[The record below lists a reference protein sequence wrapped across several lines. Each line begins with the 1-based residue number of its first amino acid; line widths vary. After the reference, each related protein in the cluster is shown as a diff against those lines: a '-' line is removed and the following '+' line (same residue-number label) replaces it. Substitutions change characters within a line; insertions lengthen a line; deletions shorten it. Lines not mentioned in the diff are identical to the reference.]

1 MKYIFCK
8 PNFLKPKNKR
18 LGNANEHGLA
28 LVIVL
33 MVSAIAATT
42 ITTVLIRSYNSYVN
56 GTRQSLADR
65 AKEAAES
72 GLNILIESLNEDHP
86 EWLIESYDGDGNW
99 SISRAATGGC
109 RENAGSNPIV
119 QGISNTYS
127 DGTEGIYRL
136 TSYTFNGNNFYGGIG
151 SFEMEG
157 EIRSSNNRLLAS
169 AKIYQDMSIIAKGCD
184 ALPGDNNNQDTIW
197 PGIFV
202 QSQIKNYRNSVAIM
216 NNTDPREAAEIICAN
231 ADCQSGRWDSDYP
244 EEPTIGDIEMPTT
257 QEPPEQV
264 RGISATDFE
273 DVVNNVTT
281 NGNSCENFMIPEDL
295 PDNAKWQDSDGT
307 WHVYISGTGS
317 ASIRG
322 TSRCR
327 DPKNS
332 VRISGSDPVRLY
344 LDGSLKIGADIWID
358 TTDINHAA
366 DFMILG
372 TPTSTTTRRQNT
384 LQIRGESPNGEALKA
399 FIWLPNGRVRFDIS
413 RRNDHLVEGAIWSK
427 SFWID
432 GNSRLGEFELRLP
445 ENMPQMIYQRL
456 GREFG
461 IGQRDYV
468 AQGVTSWSSYARR
481 SD

>member
-18 LGNANEHGLA
+18 FGNANEHGLA
-28 LVIVL
+28 LAIVL

-42 ITTVLIRSYNSYVN
+42 ITAVLIRSYNSYVN

-109 RENAGSNPIV
+109 RKNAGSNPIV

-231 ADCQSGRWDSDYP
+231 ADCQSGIWDSDYP

-264 RGISATDFE
+264 RGISAKDFE

-307 WHVYISGTGS
+307 WHVYISGNGS

-332 VRISGSDPVRLY
+332 VVISDSDPVRLY
-344 LDGSLKIGADIWID
+344 LDGSLKFGADIWID
-358 TTDINHAA
+358 TTGVNHAA

-372 TPTSTTTRRQNT
+372 TPTSTTRSRQNT

-399 FIWLPNGRVRFDIS
+399 FIWLPNGRVRFEIT
-413 RRNDHLVEGAIWSK
+413 RHKDHLVEGAIWSK

-456 GREFG
+456 GKEFG

-468 AQGVTSWSSYARR
+468 AQGVTSWYSYGRR

>member
-1 MKYIFCK
+1 MRSKKILR
-8 PNFLKPKNKR
+8 NR
-18 LGNANEHGLA
+18 LYSEHHLNRHEKGLA

-42 ITTVLIRSYNSYVN
+42 ITAVLIRSYSSYVN
-56 GTRQSLADR
+56 GTRQTLADR

-72 GLNILIESLNEDHP
+72 GLNILVESLNEDHP

-99 SISRAATGGC
+99 SISRTATGGC
-109 RENAGSNPIV
+109 RQNIGNNPII
-119 QGISNTYS
+119 QGVSNTYS
-127 DGTEGIYRL
+127 DGTEGIYKL

-169 AKIYQDMSIIAKGCD
+169 AKIYQNMSIIAKGCD
-184 ALPGDNNNQDTIW
+184 ALPGDNNNQGTIW

-202 QSQIKNYRNSVAIM
+202 KSQIKNYRNSVAVM
-216 NNTDPREAAEIICAN
+216 SDTDPREAAEIICAKAN
-231 ADCQSGRWDSDYP
+231 CQSGIWNSDYP
-244 EEPTIGDIEMPTT
+244 EEPTIGNIEMPTT
-257 QEPPEQV
+257 QEPPEEV
-264 RGISATDFE
+264 RGISTEDFE
-273 DVVNNVTT
+273 DIVNNVTT
-281 NGNSCENFMIPEDL
+281 NGESCENFSIPEDL
-295 PDNAKWQDSDGT
+295 PDNAKWQDTDGT
-307 WHVYISGTGS
+307 WHVYISGAGG
-317 ASIRG
+317 ASING
-322 TSRCR
+322 SSECS

-332 VRISGSDPVRLY
+332 VKISGSDPVRLY

-372 TPTSTTTRRQNT
+372 TPLSTTSKKQHA
-384 LQIRGESPNGEALKA
+384 LQIRGESPNREALKA
-399 FIWLPNGRVRFDIS
+399 FIWLPNGRVRFDIAGS
-413 RRNDHLVEGAIWSK
+413 KDHLVEGAIWSK

-432 GNSRLGEFELRLP
+432 GNTRLGEFELRLP

-468 AQGVTSWSSYARR
+468 AQGVTGWHSYGRR

>member
-1 MKYIFCK
+1 MKYIFFK
-8 PNFLKPKNKR
+8 ANFATHQNRKFRNSY
-18 LGNANEHGLA
+18 EHGLA
-28 LVIVL
+28 LAIVL
-33 MVSAIAATT
+33 MASAIAATT
-42 ITTVLIRSYNSYVN
+42 IMAVLIRSYNSYVN

-86 EWLIESYDGDGNW
+86 EWLIEPYDGDGSW
-99 SISRAATGGC
+99 SISRTTTGGC
-109 RENAGSNPIV
+109 RENIGSNPTV

-169 AKIYQDMSIIAKGCD
+169 AKVYQDMSIIAKGCD
-184 ALPGDNNNQDTIW
+184 ELPGDNNNQGPIW
-197 PGIFV
+197 PGIYV
-202 QSQIKNYRNSVAIM
+202 LSEIQNYRNSRSILM
-216 NNTDPREAAEIICAN
+216 DTDPPEAAEIICREDNCVVGAWG
-231 ADCQSGRWDSDYP
+231 STYP
-244 EEPTIGDIEMPTT
+244 TGPSFGNIEMPTT

-264 RGISATDFE
+264 SGISAEDFE
-273 DVVNNVTT
+273 EVVNNVT
-281 NGNSCENFMIPEDL
+281 NNRRSCADFWIPEDL

-317 ASIRG
+317 ASIKG
-322 TSRCR
+322 TRRCR

-332 VRISGSDPVRLY
+332 VKISNSGPVRLY
-344 LDGSLKIGADIWID
+344 LDGTLKIGSETWID
-358 TTDINHAA
+358 TTEINHAA

-372 TPTSTTTRRQNT
+372 TPTSVAYSAQNS
-384 LQIRGESPNGEALKA
+384 LQIRGASPNGEELKA
-399 FIWLPNGRVRFDIS
+399 FIWLPNGRVRFDIA
-413 RRNDHLVEGAIWSK
+413 RRKDHIVEGAIWSN

-432 GNSRLGEFELRLP
+432 GQSRIGEFELRLP

-468 AQGVTSWSSYARR
+468 AQGVTSWYSYGRR

>member
-8 PNFLKPKNKR
+8 PNFLKLKNKR
-18 LGNANEHGLA
+18 FGNANEHGLA

-42 ITTVLIRSYNSYVN
+42 ITAVLIRSYSSYVN

-86 EWLIESYDGDGNW
+86 EWLIEPYDGDGNW
-99 SISRAATGGC
+99 SISRTSTGGC
-109 RENAGSNPIV
+109 RESVGSNPIV
-119 QGISNTYS
+119 EGTSNTYS

-136 TSYTFNGNNFYGGIG
+136 TSYTFNGNNFYGGTG

-157 EIRSSNNRLLAS
+157 EIRSSNNRLMAS

-184 ALPGDNNNQDTIW
+184 ALPGDNNDQGTIW

-202 QSQIKNYRNSVAIM
+202 QSQIKNYRNSVAVM
-216 NNTDPREAAEIICAN
+216 ENTDPREAAKIICAN
-231 ADCQSGRWDSDYP
+231 ANCQSGRWNSDYP
-244 EEPTIGDIEMPTT
+244 EEPTIGDIEMPTA

-264 RGISATDFE
+264 RGISVEDFE
-273 DVVNNVTT
+273 DEVNNVTT
-281 NGNSCENFMIPEDL
+281 NGDSCENFTIPEDL

-322 TSRCR
+322 TRDCR
-327 DPKNS
+327 EPKNS

-358 TTDINHAA
+358 TTEINHAA

-384 LQIRGESPNGEALKA
+384 LQIRGESPNREALKA

-432 GNSRLGEFELRLP
+432 GNSLLGEFELRLP

>member
-8 PNFLKPKNKR
+8 KNILTPNGRRFI
-18 LGNANEHGLA
+18 NANEHGLA
-28 LVIVL
+28 LIIVL

-42 ITTVLIRSYNSYVN
+42 ITAVLIRSYNSYVN

-72 GLNILIESLNEDHP
+72 GLNILVESLNEDHP
-86 EWLIESYDGDGNW
+86 EWLIEAYDGDGNW
-99 SISRAATGGC
+99 SISRTATGGC
-109 RENAGSNPIV
+109 RENIGSNPTIE
-119 QGISNTYS
+119 GISSTYS

-157 EIRSSNNRLLAS
+157 EIRSRSNRLLAS

-184 ALPGDNNNQDTIW
+184 ALPGDNNNEGTIW

-202 QSQIKNYRNSVAIM
+202 QSTIKNYRNSVAII
-216 NNTDPREAAEIICAN
+216 NNTDPPEAAEIICAE
-231 ADCQSGRWDSDYP
+231 ADCESGIWNSDYP
-244 EEPTIGDIEMPTT
+244 EAATIGDIEMPTT

-264 RGISATDFE
+264 RGISTSDFQE
-273 DVVNNVTT
+273 EVNNVTT
-281 NGNSCENFMIPEDL
+281 NGDSCENFRIPEDL

-307 WHVYISGTGS
+307 WHVYISGTGR

-322 TSRCR
+322 TSDCS

-332 VRISGSDPVRLY
+332 VKISDSGPVRLY
-344 LDGSLKIGADIWID
+344 LDGSLKIGANIWID
-358 TTDINHAA
+358 TTDVNHAA

-372 TPTSTTTRRQNT
+372 TPTSTIRSSPHT
-384 LQIRGESPNGEALKA
+384 LNIRGESPNGEALKA

-413 RRNDHLVEGAIWSK
+413 RYNDHLVEGAIWSE
-427 SFWID
+427 SFWVD
-432 GNSRLGEFELRLP
+432 GSTQLGEFELRLP
-445 ENMPQMIYQRL
+445 ENMPQTIYQRL

-468 AQGVTSWSSYARR
+468 AQGVTSWYSYGRR